1 MTSVSTY
8 EDEKEM
14 KRHNSAI
21 QKLAQDLGVDEAE
34 IKALYERNLGEL
46 MKHARIKEYLTV
58 FASRKVRESLKSR

>member
-1 MTSVSTY
+1 
-8 EDEKEM
+8 
-14 KRHNSAI
+14 
-21 QKLAQDLGVDEAE
+21 VDEEE